1 MNEIARHV
9 GPGRQDYIGPTSAQ
23 NPDASPR
30 RFAHFCWPHECLR
43 AYTKSARKSA
53 MPPLVMI
60 TASHTHFCSA
70 HPAAS
75 LTEPKLHLASYGCN
89 VGPYVGPGEKPSV
102 RAEPVASWRTAH
114 LVLPASVQRT
124 TLEYIILHT
133 VPHHGCGCLWTSE
146 WSNRA
151 GRTVA

>member
-89 VGPYVGPGEKPSV
+89 VGPYVGPGEQPSV

-133 VPHHGCGCLWTSE
+133 VPHHG
-146 WSNRA
+146 
-151 GRTVA
+151 